1 MRVYKF
7 LNKKYGLEAL
17 RDKRLKISN
26 IMDLNDPFEFLGVEL
41 SNKHDRRSFEGLK
54 CHLSKKYGLLCFSES
69 RKNPVQWA
77 HYAEEYKGLCLG
89 FDIPET
95 NKNLLKVR
103 YVENRFRSPK
113 NKEDANNFMDKLLTR
128 KFLHWKYEQEYRCFE
143 PLRPKTNG
151 FIINIF
157 LSYLILNR

>member
-17 RDKRLKISN
+17 RDQRLHISN
-26 IMDLNDPFEFLGVEL
+26 IMDLNDPFEFLGFNL
-41 SNKHDRRSFEGLK
+41 SDKHVRNIFTRQKRS
-54 CHLSKKYGLLCFSES
+54 LSKTHGLLCFSES
-69 RKNPVQWA
+69 WQSPAQWA
-77 HYAEEYKGLCLG
+77 HYADKHKGLCLG
-89 FDIPET
+89 FDIINT
-95 NKNLLKVR
+95 KLRKVR